1 MPQSALTAY
10 PSAAAF
16 RQQQKL
22 SCAVA
27 SSCRL
32 PCPISQEWRGTP
44 AGAARCSGPYFRKL
58 CLPSVTFPQLE
69 DDRERDMNMRVAK
82 AVADRSAEYDR
93 RLKAVEDA
101 ARDREHAQA
110 IIHAQEKQELQ
121 EKLANMQKELD
132 LWKMRFTIVASAL
145 AIAVAA
151 IVFLLFKI
159 LASPIVLSVMVLLLV
174 VGLVLL
180 RRYFPEIFAAMFK
193 FFLWMLQNPF
203 WGLLFLAFVVVVFY
217 FRKRL
222 FKKVF
227 GETKMEKLQAENA
240 NLLEEVKSLK
250 ALLAAKNDAKLLEE
264 IKSLKTKGLTQEKEL
279 LAAKR
284 ELTKLTAEIE
294 GHRTPEVNAP
304 PSNVPATSGGA
315 AAEQKM
321 FSESPPSRQGLT
333 LPAHTPI
340 HDISSP

>member
-121 EKLANMQKELD
+121 EKLANMQKEMD

-227 GETKMEKLQAENA
+227 GETKMDKLQAEN
-240 NLLEEVKSLK
+240 
-250 ALLAAKNDAKLLEE
+250 AKLLEE

>member
-193 FFLWMLQNPF
+193 FFLWMLQNPS
-203 WGLLFLAFVVVVFY
+203 WGLLFLAIVVAVFY

-227 GETKMEKLQAENA
+227 GETKMEKLQAEN
-240 NLLEEVKSLK
+240 
-250 ALLAAKNDAKLLEE
+250 AKLLEE

>member
-240 NLLEEVKSLK
+240 
-250 ALLAAKNDAKLLEE
+250 KLLEE

>member
-1 MPQSALTAY
+1 
-10 PSAAAF
+10 
-16 RQQQKL
+16 
-22 SCAVA
+22 
-27 SSCRL
+27 
-32 PCPISQEWRGTP
+32 
-44 AGAARCSGPYFRKL
+44 
-58 CLPSVTFPQLE
+58 
-69 DDRERDMNMRVAK
+69 MNMRVAK

-121 EKLANMQKELD
+121 EKLANMQKEMD

-227 GETKMEKLQAENA
+227 GETKMDKLQAEN
-240 NLLEEVKSLK
+240 
-250 ALLAAKNDAKLLEE
+250 AKLLEE